1 MDFKAPFTLFFSLPN
16 KGKNWLFLTL
26 CFLIPVVG
34 PMVALGWLLR
44 CFVAWLDERQ
54 VPEFDFQYFGDYLQQ
69 GLWPTL
75 VQMVIGMVIAIIL
88 VPVFMIA
95 MFAVIPLL
103 GQNSAEANG
112 LLIVLLV
119 VALIAVEILLIT
131 VVSILIV
138 PSVIRSGLRQDFAS
152 GFSLAFTKGFLS
164 RCWKPLL
171 LAQIGIMIIGF
182 VGVILGYIAL
192 FIGVYFALSLLSFVN
207 WHLHYQVYRTY
218 LDKGGDPVPIHPS
231 LRPPAPPSLPV
242 P

>member
-1 MDFKAPFTLFFSLPN
+1 MDFKAPFSLFFSLPN

-34 PMVALGWLLR
+34 PIVAVGWLLR

-54 VPEFDFQYFGDYLQQ
+54 APEFDFQYFGDYLKQ

-75 VQMVIGMVIAIIL
+75 VQIVIGMAIALIL
-88 VPVFMIA
+88 VPVFLIA
-95 MFAVIPLL
+95 IFAVLPLL
-103 GQNSAEANG
+103 NQNSPEANG

-119 VALIAVEILLIT
+119 LALIAVEVLLIT

-182 VGVILGYIAL
+182 VAVLLGCIAL
-192 FIGVYFALSLLSFVN
+192 FIGVYFAMSLLSFVN

-218 LDKGGDPVPIHPS
+218 LDKGGEPIPVHPS
-231 LRPPAPPSLPV
+231 LRPPAPPPV
-242 P
+242 PA